1 MLTYRSLL
9 VFVRAILAGI
19 MIGTGGSA
27 MLAVN
32 TPIIGPFMFSI
43 GLMVIIQF
51 GLKLY
56 TGMVG
61 YFMDLVSLK
70 VLAVTFI
77 GNFVGVFVV
86 AESARYS
93 CLPISDYAYQLV
105 QTKADMI
112 MNLHMIDI
120 FAMGCMCGML
130 MYIGVAVW
138 KQPMASDIAK
148 CFVTIMCVMTFIVCG
163 FEHCIADMFYLL
175 AARTNDIPIGNQVAF
190 IGIVTLGN
198 SLGAMMFHCGHK
210 MKLFKEIA
218 RNI

>member
-1 MLTYRSLL
+1 MLSYRSLL

-32 TPIIGPFMFSI
+32 TQIIGPFMFSI

-56 TGMVG
+56 TGIVG
-61 YFMDLVSLK
+61 YFMDPIDLK
-70 VLAVTFI
+70 TLAVTFI
-77 GNFVGVFVV
+77 GNFIGVFVV
-86 AESARYS
+86 AEAARYS
-93 CLPISDYAYQLV
+93 CLPVADYAYQLV
-105 QTKADMI
+105 LAKSEMI
-112 MNLHMIDI
+112 MRLHLIDI

-138 KQPMASDIAK
+138 KLPVASDIAR
-148 CFVTIMCVMTFIVCG
+148 CFITILCVMTFIVCG

-175 AARTNDIPIGNQVAF
+175 AARTNDIPIGNQIAF
-190 IGIVTLGN
+190 IGIVTIGN
-198 SLGAMMFHCGHK
+198 SIGAMMFHCGHK